1 MNEQRL
7 ISIETK
13 IAFQE
18 QIAEQ
23 LGEVLREQQQ
33 QIDQLRQT
41 CQMLGKRLDSLR
53 TESETDD
60 PVDEKP
66 PHY

>member
-33 QIDQLRQT
+33 QIDQLEQT
-41 CQMLGKRLDSLR
+41 CQLLGKRLDSGH
-53 TESETDD
+53 TESDD